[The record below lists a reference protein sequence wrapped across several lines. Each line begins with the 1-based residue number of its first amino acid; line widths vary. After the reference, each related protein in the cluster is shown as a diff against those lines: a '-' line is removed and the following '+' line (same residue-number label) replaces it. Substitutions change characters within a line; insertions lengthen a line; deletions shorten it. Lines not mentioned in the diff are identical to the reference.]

1 MPIRYVRE
9 RSDNGAIAQY
19 SLVYLRYIMPRKKHG
34 VKAFFRLLILLEL
47 RHIKCY
53 RSEEEEKAK
62 KGSLRHNRCYRKEA
76 SKYGA
81 EIESGILGGD
91 TIQVFEGMSS
101 RQDADTG
108 GIL

>member
-1 MPIRYVRE
+1 MTRAGIKSKVNLHGYVR
-9 RSDNGAIAQY
+9 
-19 SLVYLRYIMPRKKHG
+19 P
-34 VKAFFRLLILLEL
+34 EL